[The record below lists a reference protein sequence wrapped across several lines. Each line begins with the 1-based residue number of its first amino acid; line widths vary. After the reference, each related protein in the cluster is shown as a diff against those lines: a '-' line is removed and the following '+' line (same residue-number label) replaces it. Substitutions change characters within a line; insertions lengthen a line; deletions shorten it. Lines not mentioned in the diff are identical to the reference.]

1 MHLDFRNNQ
10 DFWAGVM
17 LIATGL
23 AAVVIARDYAFGT
36 ALRMGPGYFPSILG
50 GLLVLAGL
58 YLVIKGL
65 RSGEKITGTWS
76 VRALIV
82 LPLSLVLFGLLM
94 EYAGFVPALAV
105 LIFGSAAAGTEFK
118 FGEVALLT
126 VFLTIMCVLVFVWG
140 IGLPYPLF
148 AGF

>member
-1 MHLDFRNNQ
+1 MHLDFRDSQ

-58 YLVIKGL
+58 YLVVKGL
-65 RSGEKITGTWS
+65 RNGEKIAGNWS
-76 VRALIV
+76 LRALIV
-82 LPLSLVLFGLLM
+82 VPLSLVLFGLLM

-105 LIFGSAAAGTEFK
+105 LIFGSAAAGTEFR

-126 VFLTIMCVLVFVWG
+126 VFLTVMCVIVFVWG

-148 AGF
+148 AGY

>member
-36 ALRMGPGYFPSILG
+36 ALRMGPGYFPSVLG

-58 YLVIKGL
+58 YLVVKGL

-126 VFLTIMCVLVFVWG
+126 VFLTVMCVLVFVWG